1 VLETVVEILLDNSRR
16 AGAHAI
22 SIRAAHENSHVCLTI
37 ADDGCG
43 IAAADAER
51 IFEPFFTGRRAS
63 GGTGLGLSIAAS
75 LLAAS
80 GGTIALVPSERGAAF
95 SIRIPEAAAGAL

>member
-1 VLETVVEILLDNSRR
+1 MEILLDNSRR
-16 AGAHAI
+16 AGARTI
-22 SIRAAHENSHVCLTI
+22 SIAAAHEDNHICLTI

-51 IFEPFFTGRRAS
+51 IFEPFFTGRRES

-95 SIRIPEAAAGAL
+95 SIRIPEAAAGAV